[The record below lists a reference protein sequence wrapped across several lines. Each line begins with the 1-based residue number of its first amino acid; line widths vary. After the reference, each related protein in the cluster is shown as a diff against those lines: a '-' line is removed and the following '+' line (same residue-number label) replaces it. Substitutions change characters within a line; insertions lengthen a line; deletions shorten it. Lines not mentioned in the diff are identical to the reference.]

1 MSLNMQ
7 NLSYYISKAKSLND
21 TDYEKEIR
29 IALLSSFIINGL
41 EQARDTG
48 VHRIKASHFNQK

>member
-1 MSLNMQ
+1 MQ